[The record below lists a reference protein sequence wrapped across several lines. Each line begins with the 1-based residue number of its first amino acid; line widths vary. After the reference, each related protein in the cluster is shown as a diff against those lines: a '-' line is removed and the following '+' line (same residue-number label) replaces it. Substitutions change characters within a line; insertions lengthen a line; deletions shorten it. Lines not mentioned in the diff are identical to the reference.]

1 MSMLVLKKRLSGG
14 GQSDWSQEGVKV
26 MLPDQISL
34 SNDVDDDDAV
44 GVSFTKYNNLGHM
57 LNDKEKSIR
66 FVVLFKI

>member
-34 SNDVDDDDAV
+34 SNDVDDVV

-57 LNDKEKSIR
+57 LNDKKKSIR
-66 FVVLFKI
+66 FAVLFKI